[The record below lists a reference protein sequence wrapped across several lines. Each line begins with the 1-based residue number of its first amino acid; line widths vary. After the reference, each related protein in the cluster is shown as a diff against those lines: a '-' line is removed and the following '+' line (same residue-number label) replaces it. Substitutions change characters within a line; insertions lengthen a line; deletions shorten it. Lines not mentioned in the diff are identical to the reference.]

1 MLSFSCFRKNGFD
14 QVLTA
19 LVPGQFGDWHS
30 PLIRFGIKTSSQQD
44 GPFEKKKKRNSWC
57 TNYKANV
64 LPNTSLKSV
73 YLYYKIT
80 MKLMCSPMICKVWS
94 MTLGGDPVG
103 QNYFHK
109 YTNIIFGILF
119 QTCSTFTHRSL
130 PLQFNLI
137 V

>member
-1 MLSFSCFRKNGFD
+1 MLSFSCFRKNGLD

-44 GPFEKKKKRNSWC
+44 GPFEGKKKNPWC

-80 MKLMCSPMICKVWS
+80 MKVMCSPVICKVWS
-94 MTLGGDPVG
+94 KTLGGDRSEFPKVG
-103 QNYFHK
+103 NYH
-109 YTNIIFGILF
+109 
-119 QTCSTFTHRSL
+119 H
-130 PLQFNLI
+130 P
-137 V
+137 